1 MQTLEEKQQDGMT
14 GAGPETEFH
23 TELFGFNRVEVL
35 SYIERISAANAEKA
49 RALEDTIAAL
59 QKDLTGVRRQGSTL
73 AQKAKQVFN
82 ELENQKKR
90 AEDAVAEAAALRTE
104 VDKANDEI
112 AAVRS
117 RLFAREQEN
126 AALKSDNARLSETV
140 DDLTRALTRRGAPL
154 PAGQNASASGSSGD
168 QALLQQAQLKAR
180 DILRAADA
188 QATAHIEKAK
198 EDAAAI
204 VAQAKVEKSKAKA
217 GLAESADGIA
227 ASIAVLKAQLA
238 AVDAKILAATGDL
251 QKATDG
257 ITAALGNTERSLSS
271 LGAQVERFPENAPA
285 AQPQPAQ
292 PAAPPAPQEPAPA
305 REYAVQE
312 HAAYPVREGQSVRDG
327 AVPAFAPDSEYDRY
341 VRARREEDAY
351 YSALRRV
358 RYEDELR
365 DRFYEEERLRQE
377 ALRRIRYDEALR
389 EQEYARRCGPDHR
402 APYAAAP
409 EGGYPLYASRRDDRF
424 DRAPALGRDGGAAVV
439 QAREADLPQT
449 AAAGRH
455 AAVQQPMAPMPSS
468 VPPAAEEPQQELQP
482 PAFEA
487 SRPRYRATN
496 GRPLPG
502 RNVTPQG
509 DRPAVLEEQYDAVQ
523 HAARGGAPGNA
534 PYDIPEAPAQPVVQ
548 KVEIPQVPPKEPPE
562 SGSQI
567 PFGKPHAPR
576 AMPFA
581 PFDPYTPHTAPYIEP
596 DAEAAR
602 ILNTPPP
609 PPPRG
614 TEAKQPYVPQPT
626 PIAPSVPLSG
636 PYARPSAAAVAGTP
650 QAQPAPA
657 RTEEPVIIPYSAPI
671 PPMGSK
677 ADAGEAAP
685 ASAARK
691 GEASPAAPVS
701 GQKKPEMQRAQEPSA
716 PSVGAAAKPPV
727 FTAPRGQQ
735 KQGSALS
742 DDLLANLNA
751 LLNGGQEP

>member
-154 PAGQNASASGSSGD
+154 PTGQNASASGSSGD

-312 HAAYPVREGQSVRDG
+312 HAAYPVREGRSVRDG
-327 AVPAFAPDSEYDRY
+327 VVPAFAPDSEYDRY

-677 ADAGEAAP
+677 ADAGEAAA

>member
-154 PAGQNASASGSSGD
+154 PTGQNASASGSSGD

-312 HAAYPVREGQSVRDG
+312 HAAYPVREGRSVRDG

-677 ADAGEAAP
+677 ADAGEAAA

-727 FTAPRGQQ
+727 FTAPRGQR

>member
-312 HAAYPVREGQSVRDG
+312 HAAYPVREGRSVRDG

-424 DRAPALGRDGGAAVV
+424 DRASALGRDGEAAVV

-677 ADAGEAAP
+677 ADAGEAAA

>member
-312 HAAYPVREGQSVRDG
+312 HAAYPVREGRSVRDG

-650 QAQPAPA
+650 RAQPAPA
-657 RTEEPVIIPYSAPI
+657 RTEEPVISPYSAPI

-677 ADAGEAAP
+677 ADAGEAAA

-701 GQKKPEMQRAQEPSA
+701 GPKKPEMQRAQELSA

>member
-312 HAAYPVREGQSVRDG
+312 HAAYPVREGRSVRDG

-626 PIAPSVPLSG
+626 PIAPNVPLSG

-677 ADAGEAAP
+677 ADAGEAAA

-701 GQKKPEMQRAQEPSA
+701 GQKKPEMQRAQELSA

>member
-312 HAAYPVREGQSVRDG
+312 HAAYPVREGRSVRDG
-327 AVPAFAPDSEYDRY
+327 AVPAFVPDSEYDRY

-677 ADAGEAAP
+677 ADAGEAAA

>member
-1 MQTLEEKQQDGMT
+1 MQTLEEKQQDSMT

-312 HAAYPVREGQSVRDG
+312 HAAYPVREGRSVRDG

-677 ADAGEAAP
+677 ADAGEAAA

-701 GQKKPEMQRAQEPSA
+701 GQKKPEMQRAQELSA

>member
-312 HAAYPVREGQSVRDG
+312 HAAYPVREGRSVRDG
-327 AVPAFAPDSEYDRY
+327 AAPAFAPDSEYDRY

-455 AAVQQPMAPMPSS
+455 AAVQQPTAPMPSS

>member
-312 HAAYPVREGQSVRDG
+312 HAAYPVREGRSVRDG
-327 AVPAFAPDSEYDRY
+327 AVPAFVPDSEYDRY

-657 RTEEPVIIPYSAPI
+657 RTEEPVIIP
-671 PPMGSK
+671 
-677 ADAGEAAP
+677 
-685 ASAARK
+685 
-691 GEASPAAPVS
+691 
-701 GQKKPEMQRAQEPSA
+701 
-716 PSVGAAAKPPV
+716 
-727 FTAPRGQQ
+727 
-735 KQGSALS
+735 
-742 DDLLANLNA
+742 
-751 LLNGGQEP
+751 

>member
-140 DDLTRALTRRGAPL
+140 DDLTRALTRRGAPR
-154 PAGQNASASGSSGD
+154 PTGQTASASGSSGD

-271 LGAQVERFPENAPA
+271 RGAQVERFPENAPA

-312 HAAYPVREGQSVRDG
+312 HAAYPVREGRSVRDG

>member
-285 AQPQPAQ
+285 AQPQLAQ

-312 HAAYPVREGQSVRDG
+312 HAAYPVREGRSVRDG

-677 ADAGEAAP
+677 ADAGEAAA

>member
-1 MQTLEEKQQDGMT
+1 M
-14 GAGPETEFH
+14 
-23 TELFGFNRVEVL
+23 EVL

-312 HAAYPVREGQSVRDG
+312 HAAYPVREGRSVRDG

-636 PYARPSAAAVAGTP
+636 PLCQAVRRGGGGHAA
-650 QAQPAPA
+650 
-657 RTEEPVIIPYSAPI
+657 
-671 PPMGSK
+671 
-677 ADAGEAAP
+677 
-685 ASAARK
+685 
-691 GEASPAAPVS
+691 
-701 GQKKPEMQRAQEPSA
+701 
-716 PSVGAAAKPPV
+716 GAACARAHRRACDHPLFRAHP
-727 FTAPRGQQ
+727 
-735 KQGSALS
+735 S
-742 DDLLANLNA
+742 D
-751 LLNGGQEP
+751 GK

>member
-257 ITAALGNTERSLSS
+257 ITAAPRS
-271 LGAQVERFPENAPA
+271 R
-285 AQPQPAQ
+285 
-292 PAAPPAPQEPAPA
+292 
-305 REYAVQE
+305 
-312 HAAYPVREGQSVRDG
+312 
-327 AVPAFAPDSEYDRY
+327 
-341 VRARREEDAY
+341 
-351 YSALRRV
+351 
-358 RYEDELR
+358 
-365 DRFYEEERLRQE
+365 
-377 ALRRIRYDEALR
+377 
-389 EQEYARRCGPDHR
+389 
-402 APYAAAP
+402 
-409 EGGYPLYASRRDDRF
+409 
-424 DRAPALGRDGGAAVV
+424 
-439 QAREADLPQT
+439 
-449 AAAGRH
+449 
-455 AAVQQPMAPMPSS
+455 
-468 VPPAAEEPQQELQP
+468 
-482 PAFEA
+482 
-487 SRPRYRATN
+487 SRPNRQ
-496 GRPLPG
+496 RPQRRRSPL
-502 RNVTPQG
+502 
-509 DRPAVLEEQYDAVQ
+509 RPVNTLCRSMRRTLYG
-523 HAARGGAPGNA
+523 RGGAFGTGRFPLLRRTANTT
-534 PYDIPEAPAQPVVQ
+534 DMCAPA
-548 KVEIPQVPPKEPPE
+548 
-562 SGSQI
+562 
-567 PFGKPHAPR
+567 GKKTPITALCAACAMKMNCATVFMKRNGFVRRPCAAYATMKRCGNRSTR
-576 AMPFA
+576 AA
-581 PFDPYTPHTAPYIEP
+581 
-596 DAEAAR
+596 AAR
-602 ILNTPPP
+602 TIARLMRPRRRAVILCMHPGGTTGLTERPPW
-609 PPPRG
+609 G
-614 TEAKQPYVPQPT
+614 V
-626 PIAPSVPLSG
+626 
-636 PYARPSAAAVAGTP
+636 
-650 QAQPAPA
+650 
-657 RTEEPVIIPYSAPI
+657 TEERPLCRRERRISRRQR
-671 PPMGSK
+671 PPDGTLQS
-677 ADAGEAAP
+677 
-685 ASAARK
+685 S
-691 GEASPAAPVS
+691 SPWRPCR
-701 GQKKPEMQRAQEPSA
+701 PLCRPRQRNRSRSCSRRPL
-716 PSVGAAAKPPV
+716 KPPAHA
-727 FTAPRGQQ
+727 TAQRMAGRCRG
-735 KQGSALS
+735 AT
-742 DDLLANLNA
+742 
-751 LLNGGQEP
+751 

>member
-154 PAGQNASASGSSGD
+154 PVGQNASASGSSGD

-312 HAAYPVREGQSVRDG
+312 HAAYPVREGRSVRDG

-650 QAQPAPA
+650 QAQPA

-677 ADAGEAAP
+677 ADAGEAA
-685 ASAARK
+685 AEAAARK

>member
-312 HAAYPVREGQSVRDG
+312 HAAYPVREGRSVRDG

-677 ADAGEAAP
+677 ADAGEAAA

-691 GEASPAAPVS
+691 REASPAAPVS

>member
-154 PAGQNASASGSSGD
+154 PTGQNASASGSSGD

-312 HAAYPVREGQSVRDG
+312 HAAYPVREGRSVRDG

-439 QAREADLPQT
+439 QVREADLPQT

-502 RNVTPQG
+502 RTVTPQG

-609 PPPRG
+609 PPP
-614 TEAKQPYVPQPT
+614 P
-626 PIAPSVPLSG
+626 
-636 PYARPSAAAVAGTP
+636 
-650 QAQPAPA
+650 
-657 RTEEPVIIPYSAPI
+657 
-671 PPMGSK
+671 
-677 ADAGEAAP
+677 
-685 ASAARK
+685 
-691 GEASPAAPVS
+691 
-701 GQKKPEMQRAQEPSA
+701 
-716 PSVGAAAKPPV
+716 
-727 FTAPRGQQ
+727 
-735 KQGSALS
+735 
-742 DDLLANLNA
+742 
-751 LLNGGQEP
+751 

>member
-154 PAGQNASASGSSGD
+154 PAGQNASASESSGD

-312 HAAYPVREGQSVRDG
+312 HAAYPVREGRSVRDG

-657 RTEEPVIIPYSAPI
+657 RTAEPVIIPYSAPI

-677 ADAGEAAP
+677 ADAGEAAA

>member
-90 AEDAVAEAAALRTE
+90 AEDAVAEATALRTE

-312 HAAYPVREGQSVRDG
+312 HAAYPVREGRSVRDG

-677 ADAGEAAP
+677 ADAGEAAA

-701 GQKKPEMQRAQEPSA
+701 GQKKPEMQRAQELSA

>member
-1 MQTLEEKQQDGMT
+1 MKRN
-14 GAGPETEFH
+14 
-23 TELFGFNRVEVL
+23 GF
-35 SYIERISAANAEKA
+35 
-49 RALEDTIAAL
+49 
-59 QKDLTGVRRQGSTL
+59 VRRPC
-73 AQKAKQVFN
+73 A
-82 ELENQKKR
+82 
-90 AEDAVAEAAALRTE
+90 
-104 VDKANDEI
+104 
-112 AAVRS
+112 
-117 RLFAREQEN
+117 
-126 AALKSDNARLSETV
+126 
-140 DDLTRALTRRGAPL
+140 
-154 PAGQNASASGSSGD
+154 
-168 QALLQQAQLKAR
+168 
-180 DILRAADA
+180 
-188 QATAHIEKAK
+188 
-198 EDAAAI
+198 
-204 VAQAKVEKSKAKA
+204 
-217 GLAESADGIA
+217 
-227 ASIAVLKAQLA
+227 
-238 AVDAKILAATGDL
+238 
-251 QKATDG
+251 
-257 ITAALGNTERSLSS
+257 
-271 LGAQVERFPENAPA
+271 
-285 AQPQPAQ
+285 
-292 PAAPPAPQEPAPA
+292 
-305 REYAVQE
+305 
-312 HAAYPVREGQSVRDG
+312 
-327 AVPAFAPDSEYDRY
+327 
-341 VRARREEDAY
+341 
-351 YSALRRV
+351 
-358 RYEDELR
+358 
-365 DRFYEEERLRQE
+365 
-377 ALRRIRYDEALR
+377 RIRYDEALR

-636 PYARPSAAAVAGTP
+636 PYARPSAAADGGHGRRRSRR
-650 QAQPAPA
+650 PA

-742 DDLLANLNA
+742 DDLA
-751 LLNGGQEP
+751 GQFERAAQRRAGTVRPSGPKP

>member
-292 PAAPPAPQEPAPA
+292 PAAPPAPQESAPA

-312 HAAYPVREGQSVRDG
+312 HAAYPVREGRSVRDG

-439 QAREADLPQT
+439 QVREADLPQT

-677 ADAGEAAP
+677 ADAGEAAA

-701 GQKKPEMQRAQEPSA
+701 GQKKPEMQRAQELSA

>member
-23 TELFGFNRVEVL
+23 TELFGFNRVEVR

-154 PAGQNASASGSSGD
+154 PTGQNASASGSSGD

-271 LGAQVERFPENAPA
+271 LGAQVERFPKNAPA

-312 HAAYPVREGQSVRDG
+312 HAAYPVREGRSVRDG

-677 ADAGEAAP
+677 ADAGEAAA

-751 LLNGGQEP
+751 RLNGGQEP

>member
-154 PAGQNASASGSSGD
+154 PAGQTASASGSSGD

-227 ASIAVLKAQLA
+227 ASIAV
-238 AVDAKILAATGDL
+238 

-257 ITAALGNTERSLSS
+257 ISAALGNTERSLSS

-312 HAAYPVREGQSVRDG
+312 HAAYPVREGRSVRDG

-677 ADAGEAAP
+677 ADAGEAA
-685 ASAARK
+685 AEAAARK

>member
-312 HAAYPVREGQSVRDG
+312 HAAYPVREGRSVRDG

-636 PYARPSAAAVAGTP
+636 PYARPPAAAVAGTP

-677 ADAGEAAP
+677 ADAGEAAA

>member
-35 SYIERISAANAEKA
+35 SYIERISAANAEKV

-154 PAGQNASASGSSGD
+154 PTGQNASASGSSGD

-312 HAAYPVREGQSVRDG
+312 HAAYPVREGRSVRDG

-677 ADAGEAAP
+677 ADAGEAA
-685 ASAARK
+685 AEAAARK

>member
-154 PAGQNASASGSSGD
+154 PTGQNASASGSSGD

-257 ITAALGNTERSLSS
+257 ITAALGNTERSRSS

-312 HAAYPVREGQSVRDG
+312 HAAYPVREGRSVRDG

-677 ADAGEAAP
+677 ADAGKAAA

>member
-1 MQTLEEKQQDGMT
+1 MQTLEEKQQDSMT

-154 PAGQNASASGSSGD
+154 TTGQNASASGSSGD

-312 HAAYPVREGQSVRDG
+312 HAAYPVREGRSVRDG

-677 ADAGEAAP
+677 ADAGEAAA

-701 GQKKPEMQRAQEPSA
+701 GQKKPEMQRAQELSA

>member
-154 PAGQNASASGSSGD
+154 PAGQTASASGSSGD

-312 HAAYPVREGQSVRDG
+312 HAAYPVREGRSVRDG
-327 AVPAFAPDSEYDRY
+327 AVPAFVPDSEYDRY

-677 ADAGEAAP
+677 ADAGEAAA

>member
-312 HAAYPVREGQSVRDG
+312 HAAYPVREGRSVRDG

-636 PYARPSAAAVAGTP
+636 PYARSSAAAVAGTP

-685 ASAARK
+685 ASTARK

>member
-312 HAAYPVREGQSVRDG
+312 HAAYPVREGRSVRDG

-455 AAVQQPMAPMPSS
+455 AAVQQPMAPVPSS
-468 VPPAAEEPQQELQP
+468 APPAAEEPQQELQP

-677 ADAGEAAP
+677 ADAGEAAA

>member
-154 PAGQNASASGSSGD
+154 PTGQNASASGSSGD

-312 HAAYPVREGQSVRDG
+312 HAAYPVREGRSVRDG

-534 PYDIPEAPAQPVVQ
+534 PYDIPEVPAQPVVQ

-677 ADAGEAAP
+677 ADAGEAAA

-701 GQKKPEMQRAQEPSA
+701 GQKKPEMQRAQELSA

>member
-49 RALEDTIAAL
+49 QALEDTIAAL

-154 PAGQNASASGSSGD
+154 PTGQNASASGSSGD

-312 HAAYPVREGQSVRDG
+312 HAAYPVREGRSVRDG
-327 AVPAFAPDSEYDRY
+327 AVPAFVPDSEYDRY

-677 ADAGEAAP
+677 ADAGEAAA

>member
-312 HAAYPVREGQSVRDG
+312 HAAYPVREGRSVRDG

-716 PSVGAAAKPPV
+716 PSVGAAAKPLV